1 MITHNPAQV
10 CRALSERNWDL
21 INSILK
27 KLGRQVVIQVLSKT
41 VDKEVR
47 SEDGAARAD
56 PSFRPAYNC

>member
-41 VDKEVR
+41 VDKEV
-47 SEDGAARAD
+47 SNEDGVVRAG
-56 PSFRPAYNC
+56 SSSRPAYNC